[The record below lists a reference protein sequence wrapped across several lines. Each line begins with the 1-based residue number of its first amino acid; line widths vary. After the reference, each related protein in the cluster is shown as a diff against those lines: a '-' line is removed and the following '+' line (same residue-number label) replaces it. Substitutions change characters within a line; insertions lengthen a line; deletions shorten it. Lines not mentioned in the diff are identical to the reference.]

1 MHIPLF
7 LKSLFTLF
15 WGPIT
20 ILHYLIPLLHKRM
33 VLTTFAI
40 FLSFPL
46 TSFLFLIKMYPRN
59 DNFRSFS
66 CFLKL

>member
-20 ILHYLIPLLHKRM
+20 ILYYMMSLLDKRM
-33 VLTTFAI
+33 VLNTFAI

-46 TSFLFLIKMYPRN
+46 TSFLFLI
-59 DNFRSFS
+59 
-66 CFLKL
+66 